1 MKNPIINLIVTYYKA
16 RRWIHDW
23 KLSRPS
29 TVALTDLGT
38 DMTEAELQGLL
49 KAISSVAEPAT
60 VTSQTAKKES
70 ATNA

>member
-1 MKNPIINLIVTYYKA
+1 MKNPIISLVVTYYKA

-38 DMTEAELQGLL
+38 DMTEGELQGLL
-49 KAISSVAEPAT
+49 KAISSAAKPAG
-60 VTSQTAKKES
+60 VSSQTANKES
-70 ATNA
+70 VTNA